1 MFSPEPISRTGYNKL
16 KEELNQLEKEELPEV
31 RKTVAEAREEGDLK
45 ENGAYIYGRQ
55 RQGHIEGR
63 ISELKGRLNG
73 SDIIDCTKVVCD
85 QARFGTVVSLLDMDT
100 DQKFSYQLLG
110 PYDADID
117 NDSISVHSPIGSAIE
132 GLSVGDEFTVTVPRG
147 DRNLKVIEITS
158 PELD

>member
-1 MFSPEPISRTGYNKL
+1 MLDPELISRTGYNKL
-16 KEELNQLEKEELPEV
+16 VEELTRLEKDELPEV

-63 ISELKGRLNG
+63 ISELKGRLNN
-73 SDIIDCTKVVCD
+73 SDIIDCTKVECD
-85 QARFGTVVSLLDMDT
+85 QAVFGTVVSLLDMDT

-117 NDSISVHSPIGSAIE
+117 NDSISVHSPIGLAIE
-132 GLSVGDEFTVTVPRG
+132 GRAVGDEFTVTVPRG
-147 DRNLKVIEITS
+147 DRNLKVIEIAK
-158 PELD
+158 PEID